1 MVKPFL
7 LFWLSLQ
14 AGIGPTLTAQGGT
27 PLGILTRDLRV
38 DGYAADLSRVAYLVV
53 ARDGTIIV
61 SQPQDATL
69 LYFATDGHLLGKFGR
84 SGAGPGEFRRPITLG
99 WVGDTLW
106 VYDVDLL
113 RLTLIF
119 PSRQLLRT
127 VRVPTG
133 VGPRGSGTVPVPA
146 MQPPISA
153 RLLPGG
159 DLLALAPIYGFRQ
172 PKPYD
177 QDLHNKDNIYVRIS
191 AEGTYRQLLLAYSV
205 FGEQCNWGP
214 RLHIPQCA
222 RPLQDF
228 ADDGSTLVT
237 VETNVT
243 GVDHNSYHVTL
254 MHITG
259 DTLFSRRFA
268 FVGVPISKRVV
279 DSIRARMLSRAT
291 AAEVRNAIRTV
302 PFPPVYPPVTQVRIG
317 RDGTTWIGLRPTAD
331 GRPWIVLDAA
341 GNKIGEV
348 LLPPDVVLWVADRN
362 TIWGVEWDADE
373 MPSIVRY
380 QVSWRHGPGQ
390 LNRLRPSKDSA
401 S

>member
-1 MVKPFL
+1 MKRILVWFL
-7 LFWLSLQ
+7 VLQVQGALS
-14 AGIGPTLTAQGGT
+14 PTLIAQGVA
-27 PLGILTRDLRV
+27 PRGILTRDLRI
-38 DGYAADLSRVAYLVV
+38 DGYAADLTRVGYLVV

-61 SQPQDATL
+61 GQPQDATL
-69 LYFATDGHLLGKFGR
+69 LYFAQDGHLLGKFGR

-127 VRVPTG
+127 VRVPTS
-133 VGPRGSGTVPVPA
+133 VGPRQSVTEPVPA
-146 MQPPISA
+146 VQPPFSA
-153 RLLPGG
+153 RLLPGS
-159 DLLALAPIYGFRQ
+159 DLLVLAPIYGFRQ

-177 QDLHNKDNIYVRIS
+177 QDLRNKDNVYLRIS
-191 AEGTYRQLLLAYSV
+191 AEGVYHQLLLAYSV

-237 VETNVT
+237 VETNNI
-243 GVDHNSYHVTL
+243 GGDHRSYRVTL
-254 MHITG
+254 MRITG
-259 DTLFSRRFA
+259 DTVFSRRYPFIGA
-268 FVGVPISKRVV
+268 PISKHVV
-279 DSIRARMLSRAT
+279 DSTRARMLSRAT
-291 AAEVRNAIRTV
+291 TPEVRSAIRTV
-302 PFPPVYPPVTQVRIG
+302 PFPSVYPPVKQVRAG
-317 RDGTTWIGLRPTAD
+317 RDGTVWVGLRETAD
-331 GRPWIVLDAA
+331 GRPWIILDAT

-348 LLPPDVVLWVADRN
+348 LLPPTVVLWVADQS
-362 TIWGVEWDADE
+362 TIWGVEWDADD

-380 QVSWRHGPGQ
+380 QVSWRH
-390 LNRLRPSKDSA
+390 
-401 S
+401 